1 MKEISL
7 KEISSS
13 NLMSF
18 DCGEEQLNN
27 YLKYY
32 AKQNE
37 DKGLGRTFV
46 LIEKEEIYGFYT
58 LSSASIK
65 FEELPDDLKKK
76 LPHYPIP
83 CVRIARLGVSLS
95 RQKQGIGAI
104 LLKNAFK
111 RIVTVFINIGISFII
126 VDAKPSSKGFYEH
139 YGFTC
144 IDEKRNLYAI
154 SIFTIIKAMLGWLLI
169 TFRYIRAIIIKRKV
183 GSFMIKYE
191 IKKFPLVATIL
202 TVIGLVCAV
211 VAIASSL
218 LSDGFSWIASLALIE
233 IIATVLFLAGLTI
246 GRVGLLRVISII
258 VTVCLLVTNFVLSI
272 VEYNKKEVVLF
283 SVALLMLVASVLELV
298 YFVAIRNQKI
308 RKMYI
313 VASFVLGALV
323 AIFSIY
329 FLINNIQNTP
339 EGGKV
344 QYQTFILLLSYTF
357 ITLLP
362 VFVHKSMN
370 MVEAENKPVEEP
382 IENPE
387 QKQ

>member
-1 MKEISL
+1 
-7 KEISSS
+7 
-13 NLMSF
+13 
-18 DCGEEQLNN
+18 
-27 YLKYY
+27 
-32 AKQNE
+32 
-37 DKGLGRTFV
+37 
-46 LIEKEEIYGFYT
+46 
-58 LSSASIK
+58 
-65 FEELPDDLKKK
+65 
-76 LPHYPIP
+76 
-83 CVRIARLGVSLS
+83 
-95 RQKQGIGAI
+95 
-104 LLKNAFK
+104 
-111 RIVTVFINIGISFII
+111 
-126 VDAKPSSKGFYEH
+126 
-139 YGFTC
+139 
-144 IDEKRNLYAI
+144 
-154 SIFTIIKAMLGWLLI
+154 
-169 TFRYIRAIIIKRKV
+169 
-183 GSFMIKYE
+183 MIKYE

-202 TVIGLVCAV
+202 TVVGLMCAV

-258 VTVCLLVTNFVLSI
+258 VTVCLLITNFVLSI
-272 VEYNKKEVVLF
+272 VEYNRKEVVLF

-329 FLINNIQNTP
+329 FLVNNIQNTP

-370 MVEAENKPVEEP
+370 MVDVENKPTSE
-382 IENPE
+382 PE
-387 QKQ
+387 QEVVDNPQE